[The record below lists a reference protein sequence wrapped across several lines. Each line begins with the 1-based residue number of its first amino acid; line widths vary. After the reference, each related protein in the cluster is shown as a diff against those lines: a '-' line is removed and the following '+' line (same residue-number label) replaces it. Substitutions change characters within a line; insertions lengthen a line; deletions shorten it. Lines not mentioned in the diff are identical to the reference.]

1 MALTPTGYDEAPY
14 TTEYTISMA
23 AAYPTNTYRVNF
35 DNKASTGRLDSI
47 EALKQTIY
55 CILTTER
62 CRYPIYSTDYGVELQ
77 DLIGQP
83 VNTVTLAKMQET
95 ITEALTQDDRISYVR
110 DFEYRIIDDK
120 ALSIRFSVGTA
131 PGEVESA
138 LTWWGD
144 RWEVKN
150 V

>member
-14 TTEYTISMA
+14 TTEDTISMA

-131 PGEVESA
+131 LGEVESA
-138 LTWWGD
+138 LTWCP
-144 RWEVKN
+144 ETV
-150 V
+150 

>member
-14 TTEYTISMA
+14 TTEDTISMA

-83 VNTVTLAKMQET
+83 INTITIAKIQET
-95 ITEALTQDDRISYVR
+95 ITAALTQDDRISDVY
-110 DFEYRIIDDK
+110 DFEYKIVDDT
-120 ALSIRFSVGTA
+120 ALSVLFSIETSL
-131 PGEVESA
+131 GELTGG

-144 RWEVKN
+144 KWEVKD

>member
-1 MALTPTGYDEAPY
+1 MALTPTGYDTI
-14 TTEYTISMA
+14 TTEDAVSMA
-23 AAYPTNTYRVNF
+23 AAYPTKTYRVNF
-35 DNKASTGRLDSI
+35 DNTASAGTLDGL

-77 DLIGQP
+77 TLIGQP
-83 VNTVTLAKMQET
+83 INTVTLARIQET
-95 ITEALTQDDRISYVR
+95 ITEALTQDDRISDVY
-110 DFEYRIIDDK
+110 DFEYQITDDM
-120 ALSIRFSVGTA
+120 ALSIRFRIEATL
-131 PGEVESA
+131 GEVTNE

-144 RWEVKN
+144 RWEVKD